1 MSVAISGR
9 RRKIKKKGLAK
20 TLRFSKLNAQQSL
33 KTKDEPKCKLF
44 KISYLELFFL
54 KILFRAYT
62 FFKICSDF
70 LEESPKAN
78 KNQRERSLILQY
90 KISFAQ
96 NASLILR
103 ASTYLALKV
112 TYSRNTAKVFLS
124 LQVFQPI
131 RFFLVSEKNI
141 RTASFLDAQEL
152 HS

>member
-78 KNQRERSLILQY
+78 KNQRKRSLILQH
-90 KISFAQ
+90 SFAQ
-96 NASLILR
+96 KASLILGD
-103 ASTYLALKV
+103 STHLALKV
-112 TYSRNTAKVFLS
+112 TCSRNTAKVFLS
-124 LQVFQPI
+124 LQVFQPT
-131 RFFLVSEKNI
+131 RFCLVSEKNI
-141 RTASFLDAQEL
+141 RTASYLDAQEL